1 MNVLSWLTGHFSN
14 RGMALSRYQ
23 RGIARE
29 KKHDNQGA
37 IDDYTTTIGMPYA
50 PADVKAMA
58 LYNRALVYAAAG
70 EIQDATEDMNVVL
83 AMIDDYTTT
92 ISMPNTP
99 ADVKAMALYDRA
111 LVYAAAGEVQDAT
124 EDMNVV
130 LAMME
135 APTNLKTE
143 ARRKLVG
150 MQRRSSD
157 TNMHKR

>member
-1 MNVLSWLTGHFSN
+1 MNALDWFAGHFSN
-14 RGMALSRYQ
+14 RGKALSLFK
-23 RGIARE
+23 RGIAKE
-29 KKHDNQGA
+29 KKHNNQGA
-37 IDDYTTTIGMPYA
+37 IDDFTTTIGMPHA
-50 PADVKAMA
+50 PTDVKAMA

-70 EIQDATEDMNVVL
+70 EIQDAAQDMNVVL

-99 ADVKAMALYDRA
+99 ADVKATALYNRG

-124 EDMNVV
+124 EDINVV
-130 LAMME
+130 LAMIE

-150 MQRRSSD
+150 MQRPSSNS
-157 TNMHKR
+157 NMCKH